1 MCDCWP
7 LHGLEKGQVIKD
19 GWMDG
24 GWMVFHKNVALNYFF
39 LSIRTHYRP
48 LPT

>member
-19 GWMDG
+19 GWMDRG
-24 GWMVFHKNVALNYFF
+24 MDGFSQKCGFELFFSLHKNL
-39 LSIRTHYRP
+39 L
-48 LPT
+48 